1 MVWFDL
7 VRTLWFGLVNFSM
20 FLFDSSMVWFD
31 QLLSGSVKAGSMVW
45 FAQLLSGS
53 VKTGSMVWFGQDTV
67 ASSLQASSP
76 LVYRTVTADK
86 ISYRLFLSRNV

>member
-1 MVWFDL
+1 
-7 VRTLWFGLVNFSM
+7 M

-53 VKTGSMVWFGQDTV
+53 VKTGSMVWFGSATLWSVKTGSMVWFGQDTV

-86 ISYRLFLSRNV
+86 IPYRLFLSRNV